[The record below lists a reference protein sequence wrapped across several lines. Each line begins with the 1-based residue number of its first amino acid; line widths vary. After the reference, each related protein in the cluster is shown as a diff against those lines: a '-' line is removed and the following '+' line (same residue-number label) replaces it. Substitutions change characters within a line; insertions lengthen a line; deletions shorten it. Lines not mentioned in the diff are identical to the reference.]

1 MKYLLIFAK
10 KSDTKKNLNFFV
22 KLIMNYVA
30 LVVLLKFKKK
40 DMDNIRIAIYAL
52 LKILKKKRKAN

>member
-10 KSDTKKNLNFFV
+10 KSDTKKNFNFFV